1 MHLEY
6 GQYITAGEIKK
17 HVEKMTRKE
26 DEFGLLM
33 IEATVEF
40 LELMVYANGVYSSF
54 EMYDL
59 DGDKLI

>member
-33 IEATVEF
+33 IEWTVEF
-40 LELMVYANGVYSSF
+40 LELAVLHHGT
-54 EMYDL
+54 
-59 DGDKLI
+59 